1 MKKEAPHHIG
11 HRERLKERYEK
22 AGMESLQDYEILEL
36 LLFYAIPQGDVKA
49 RAKELLKRFGSL
61 KGVLDAD
68 LKALREVPG
77 IGDHSSLFFK
87 IVRDVRTLY
96 LRQGAEVKE
105 QISSTKELIDYCLAS
120 MGGLKDEHFAVIYLN
135 ARNRI
140 IQVETIQ
147 EGIVNQAVVYPR
159 KVLEKALKHKAS
171 AIILVHNHP
180 SGHVRPSDAD
190 IRLTRVLQDAA
201 RVMDIVL
208 HDHLIVGENRFFS
221 FREEGILRRGYWVW
235 RFWSIFFFSCP
246 GGFAGSG
253 HRNFA
258 VDVLGSPSPS
268 RVTLVSRR

>member
-1 MKKEAPHHIG
+1 MKKEAPHHLG
-11 HRERLKERYEK
+11 HRKRLKERYEK
-22 AGMESLQDYEILEL
+22 AGMEGLQDYEILEL

-49 RAKELLKRFGSL
+49 RAKALLRRFGSL

-68 LKALREVPG
+68 LKALREVAG
-77 IGDHSSLFFK
+77 IGDHSSLLFK
-87 IVRDVRTLY
+87 FVRDVRTLY

-105 QISSTKELIDYCLAS
+105 QISSTKELIDYCLAF

-180 SGHVRPSDAD
+180 SGHVRPSEAD

-221 FREEGILRRGYWVW
+221 FREEGIL
-235 RFWSIFFFSCP
+235 
-246 GGFAGSG
+246 
-253 HRNFA
+253 
-258 VDVLGSPSPS
+258 
-268 RVTLVSRR
+268 

>member
-1 MKKEAPHHIG
+1 MPTDRPHYLE
-11 HRERLKERYEK
+11 HRKRLKERYEK
-22 AGMESLQDYEILEL
+22 AGMEGLQDYEILEL

-68 LKALREVPG
+68 LKALREVSG
-77 IGDHSSLFFK
+77 IGVHSSLFFK
-87 IVRDVRTLY
+87 VVRDVRTLY

-120 MGGLKDEHFAVIYLN
+120 MGSLKDEHFAVIYLN

-221 FREEGILRRGYWVW
+221 FREEGIL
-235 RFWSIFFFSCP
+235 
-246 GGFAGSG
+246 
-253 HRNFA
+253 
-258 VDVLGSPSPS
+258 
-268 RVTLVSRR
+268 